1 MKQNKNKKNSPNHG
15 FGQFLAYSDMLGIKK
30 HVLKLGNSMV
40 ASDMSFEPI
49 KNQTKPNQNQKY
61 NQNHGFGQFVAQ
73 SDMFGIK
80 KHVLKLG
87 NSAPLCNS

>member
-1 MKQNKNKKNSPNHG
+1 M
-15 FGQFLAYSDMLGIKK
+15 FGIKK
-30 HVLKLGNSMV
+30 HVLRLGNSMV

-49 KNQTKPNQNQKY
+49 KNQTKPNQSQTY

-73 SDMFGIK
+73 SDMLGIK

-87 NSAPLCNS
+87 NSALFAIARLIGITCQNFLVF